1 MWIPFI
7 LENIHFA
14 VHLFAALVFF
24 AVFWLYYD
32 AWLAKR
38 EHKVTVKL
46 LGFFLLSV
54 SFIIEAIVIETT
66 IISAPLFFGV
76 SPALIASTVRMFAYV
91 ALIAGLVMD
100 PIQGVPTDSRAGGF
114 VALGA
119 GTALLHAF
127 EPVGA
132 AVVGFLYLKRAT
144 VGLEDHLK
152 PLSWSFFLLSMSEL
166 VGLFSLFQSSTN
178 VWVFQFVAPFGPV
191 WITSLALLIAS
202 TVVLC
207 IWVFG
212 YLLKQF
218 QAQLFMMYTT
228 TILAIFLITTVS
240 FTGLLLSN
248 MEAEARRQIETD
260 VRVLDFALGSQREQ
274 LVADAQSIAATQAIV
289 TAIETNDRKTLGDV
303 ITNELLAKRFTNAL
317 IVSSSG
323 QVLARGE
330 DRDRIGDSVL
340 QDSLVKRA
348 LLGESQT
355 TIVSKDGVVA
365 PDLTI
370 QATAAIK
377 GSDST
382 IIGVIVVG
390 KGIDTAFVDGMK
402 KTTGLDASV
411 YGGDV
416 VSATTFVSP
425 DGLTRVVGMKEEHT
439 VVTQSVLGKGELF
452 AGTLPMRGVQYT
464 SAFLPLKDVDSNP
477 VGMLFV
483 GRPQSAILQ
492 AAGSSIQYT
501 FIITALLLVCS
512 VFPAYYISKYI
523 ADQL

>member
-1 MWIPFI
+1 MWTPFF

-14 VHLFAALVFF
+14 VNLFAALVFF
-24 AVFWLYYD
+24 AVFWLYFD
-32 AWLAKR
+32 AWQDKR
-38 EHKVTVKL
+38 ESKVTIKL
-46 LGFFLLSV
+46 LGFFLLSL
-54 SFIIEAIVIETT
+54 SFIAQSTVVETT
-66 IISAPLFFGV
+66 IIASPVFFGF
-76 SPALIASTVRMFAYV
+76 SPAFIASILKILGFSTIV
-91 ALIAGLVMD
+91 AGLLMD
-100 PIQGVPTDSRAGGF
+100 PLQDVPTVSGMVVSGS
-114 VALGA
+114 VKALPIVLG
-119 GTALLHAF
+119 
-127 EPVGA
+127 PVGA
-132 AVVGFLYLKRAT
+132 SIVGFLYLKRAT

-152 PLSWSFFLLSMSEL
+152 PLAWSFFLLSISEL
-166 VGLFSLFQSSTN
+166 IGLFTLFQGSTN
-178 VWVFQFVAPFGPV
+178 VWIFQMVAPFGPV
-191 WITSLALLIAS
+191 WIVSLTLLAAS
-202 TVVLC
+202 SIVLC
-207 IWVFG
+207 RWVFG

-218 QAQLFMMYTT
+218 QAQLFMIYTT

-240 FTGLLLSN
+240 FTGLLLRN
-248 MEAEARRQIETD
+248 MESEARRQIETD

-274 LVADAQSIAATQAIV
+274 LVADAQSVAATQEIAL
-289 TAIETNDRKTLGDV
+289 ALESNDRKALGD
-303 ITNELLAKRFTNAL
+303 IATRELLVKRLTSVL
-317 IVSSSG
+317 IVSPSG

-340 QDSLVKRA
+340 QDPLVKRA

-355 TIVSKDGVVA
+355 TIVSKDGVIA
-365 PDLTI
+365 PDLVVKAI
-370 QATAAIK
+370 AAIK
-377 GSDST
+377 GSNAS
-382 IIGVIVVG
+382 IMGVIVVG

-411 YGGDV
+411 YGDSV

-425 DGLTRVVGMKEEHT
+425 DGVTRVVGMKEEHA
-439 VVTQSVLGKGELF
+439 SVLQTVLQKGELY
-452 AGTLPMRGVQYT
+452 AGTLQMRGVQYT

-501 FIITALLLVCS
+501 FIITAILLICS